1 MAIVNQNF
9 IVMKYWSDPWPNEPE
24 QRKREKKIKISTR
37 RRGRG
42 GRGEGGCRGRVSRES
57 IEERDGHTHGHEY

>member
-42 GRGEGGCRGRVSRES
+42 EGGESVEGEYRGEGR
-57 IEERDGHTHGHEY
+57 THGHEY